1 MFYSSMNP
9 PPPHLMETPGWK
21 QGGKVRPTTTSK
33 DLVHKLDKLKKK
45 YYLLLIIT
53 TVSQNIGQKGNK
65 YPMPFQKEA
74 ALTLCVEDQLVT

>member
-1 MFYSSMNP
+1 MNP

-21 QGGKVRPTTTSK
+21 QGGKVRPTTSR
-33 DLVHKLDKLKKK
+33 DLVHKLNKLKK

-53 TVSQNIGQKGNK
+53 TVSQNIGQIG
-65 YPMPFQKEA
+65 MPFQKEA